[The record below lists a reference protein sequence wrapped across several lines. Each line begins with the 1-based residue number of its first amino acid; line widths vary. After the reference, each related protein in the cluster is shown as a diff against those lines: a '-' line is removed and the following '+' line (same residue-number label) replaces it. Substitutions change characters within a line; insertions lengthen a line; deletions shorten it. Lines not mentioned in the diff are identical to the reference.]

1 MKIRISRQIQIQR
14 QIQRKNRLLPVGTQR
29 NIITRHYKYKYK
41 YHDKYE
47 DIYED
52 KYKTNTNRPQLRLM
66 FGMVKIK
73 AMPRKKGINNYSY
86 WGPLHNDIGLLKHN
100 KYHILDF
107 STIFWEQ
114 ILIQRIVHLG
124 PFYNESTFKV
134 KTLIVKCWVVFKWD
148 IHRKPH
154 CQMIRLRL
162 FLLQL
167 WRTFPNL
174 SELYSFPFFPPI
186 AVLIFSLSFLARNK
200 CHRVPECAQKR
211 GRITVQAMPKLTHIF
226 VCKVN

>member
-1 MKIRISRQIQIQR
+1 MKRQISRQIQIQR
-14 QIQRKNRLLPVGTQR
+14 QVQRKNRLLPVGTQR

-41 YHDKYE
+41 YRNKYE

-148 IHRKPH
+148 IHHKPH
-154 CQMIRLRL
+154 CQMIRLRMFSFATLKNISKFVRAL
-162 FLLQL
+162 FISILSSLVL
-167 WRTFPNL
+167 NCSSNRCFNL
-174 SELYSFPFFPPI
+174 
-186 AVLIFSLSFLARNK
+186 FSLISGKKYMPQSARM
-200 CHRVPECAQKR
+200 CAKK
-211 GRITVQAMPKLTHIF
+211 G
-226 VCKVN
+226 